1 MPIPPLP
8 SPRSPRDNDSLA
20 GRRGLIGGSR
30 GWTSPTVNG
39 GSSAGA
45 ESTLLSGVLPPALLA
60 DDGRGYAAI
69 LGDTREQAALIAGDL
84 DQLEAAGDGLARV
97 KRLVGRL
104 HDAAVVATDVT
115 LQPAQ
120 RAALQRQV
128 DLTLGEIETTANGT
142 LLDEALLRGGR
153 SSADPDGASGPDGV
167 AGSQPTPWRALGT
180 AKLGLAGLAV
190 RSADQA
196 VAATETLDM
205 ATSRLN
211 RSGRA
216 LNTATARLQGALHKL
231 TSPSTTMDGE
241 PALEGETSAF
251 SSMVMLRSS
260 LLANQGQA
268 VQAQTDLEAPRV
280 SWLLDS
286 SPR

>member
-1 MPIPPLP
+1 VLP
-8 SPRSPRDNDSLA
+8 
-20 GRRGLIGGSR
+20 
-30 GWTSPTVNG
+30 
-39 GSSAGA
+39 GA
-45 ESTLLSGVLPPALLA
+45 LPPALLA
-60 DDGRGYAAI
+60 EDGHGYAAI
-69 LGDTREQAALIAGDL
+69 LGDTRERAALIAGDL
-84 DQLEAAGDGLARV
+84 DRLDEAGDGLARV
-97 KRLVGRL
+97 RRLVGRL
-104 HDAAVVATDVT
+104 HDVAVVATDVR

-128 DLTLGEIETTANGT
+128 DLNLSAIDTIANDT
-142 LLDEALLRGGR
+142 QVDEALLRGGR
-153 SSADPDGASGPDGV
+153 SASGPDGASGAGGT
-167 AGSQPTPWRALGT
+167 AGSQSMPYRAIGT

-196 VAATETLDM
+196 VAASEALDR

-216 LNTATARLQGALHKL
+216 LDNAAARLKDALQKL
-231 TSPSTTMDGE
+231 TNPSTTVAGE
-241 PALEGETSAF
+241 PALAGETSAF

-280 SWLLDS
+280 RWLLDAP
-286 SPR
+286 PR